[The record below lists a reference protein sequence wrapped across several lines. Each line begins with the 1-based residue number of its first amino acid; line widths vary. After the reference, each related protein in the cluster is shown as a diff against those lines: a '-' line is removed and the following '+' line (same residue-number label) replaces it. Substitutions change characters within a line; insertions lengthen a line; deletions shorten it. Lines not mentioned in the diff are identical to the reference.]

1 MKKLA
6 LLAILICLILPGS
19 VAAQGEYRADISKPD
34 LHSFPLVG
42 LTMTLYQPDGAFIHG
57 LQSES
62 IRVLEDGTALTPA
75 SVQEVRIGLQTSV
88 VINAGPTFAS
98 RNSRGISRYDVMKT
112 YLETWAGA
120 QKEINIDDLSL
131 FTNGGTQQTHLD
143 NSQAWLTGLV
153 TYQPDLKAA
162 VPSLDPLGSAIQ
174 AAIDTQFPS
183 PMHRA
188 ILYLTPPPGDEMTDA
203 VREDLIS
210 RANTA
215 GVTIHIWMLSSKNDF
230 SSAGAGHLRIIAEK
244 TGGQFFAFSGNEAL
258 PEAQTLLEPLRY
270 LYQISY
276 ASKIQKGGTHS
287 LAARINLQE
296 STVTSNP
303 LPFDITLEPVVPI
316 FISSPAS
323 IQRTAPQNSENPT
336 EVLTPNGIQ
345 VGFLLQFPDNLRR
358 SLASASLMVDGKEA
372 SRNTEAPFTQ
382 FYWDLRPY
390 STSGRHVLQV
400 QVIDELGI
408 ASQSSELP
416 VEIEVI
422 IPEKTGFQK
431 FIAGDGI
438 YLVLLGVFVLGAA
451 FAMIILRLRTRP
463 TGGQTPSTQANTS
476 RGLAAPQP
484 ASDSPSGWYAELLPL
499 DDQMERTNLP
509 ALRLTESAV
518 SWGSDP
524 ERASL
529 QVDDELLEP
538 LHCRCWFGDDQRYH
552 IAAVDPRADVW
563 LNFHPLPVQDS
574 TLTHGDILQFG
585 NLTYK
590 YVETPPRNLK
600 ILEVL
605 PYNIQQ

>member
-6 LLAILICLILPGS
+6 LLAILISLFSPWS
-19 VAAQGEYRADISKPD
+19 VAAQVEYRADISKPE
-34 LHSFPLVG
+34 LNSFPLVG

-62 IRVLEDGTALTPA
+62 IRVLEDGTALPPI

-98 RNSRGISRYDVMKT
+98 RNTSGISRYDVMKS
-112 YLETWAGA
+112 YLETWASS

-131 FTNGGTQQTHLD
+131 YTNSEFQQIHLN

-153 TYQPDLKAA
+153 TYQPELKAS
-162 VPSLDPLGSAIQ
+162 VPSLDPLSSAIQ
-174 AAIDTQFPS
+174 SALDTQYPA

-188 ILYLTPPPGDEMTDA
+188 ILYLSPPPGDEMTDA

-210 RANTA
+210 RANAA

-230 SSAGAGHLRIIAEK
+230 GSAGAGHLRIIAEK
-244 TGGQFFAFSGNEAL
+244 TGGQFFAFSGNETL

-276 ASKIQKGGTHS
+276 TSKIQKGGTHS
-287 LAARINLQE
+287 LAARVNLQD

-303 LPFDITLEPVVPI
+303 VPFDINLEPVVPI
-316 FISSPAS
+316 FISSPTVV
-323 IQRTAPQNSENPT
+323 QRTAPQNSENPT
-336 EVLTPNGIQ
+336 EALTPNGIQ
-345 VGFLLQFPDNLRR
+345 VEFLLQYPDNLRR
-358 SLASASLMVDGKEA
+358 NLASASLLVDGSEV
-372 SRNTEAPFTQ
+372 SRNTDAPFTQ

-390 STSGRHVLQV
+390 TTSGRHVLQV
-400 QVIDELGI
+400 QVVDELGI
-408 ASQSSELP
+408 ANQSSELP
-416 VEIEVI
+416 VDIEVI

-438 YLVLLGVFVLGAA
+438 YLVMLGVFVLGAA
-451 FAMIILRLRTRP
+451 FAMIVLRLRTK
-463 TGGQTPSTQANTS
+463 PSGDLPAAAPS
-476 RGLAAPQP
+476 AARRGLAAT
-484 ASDSPSGWYAELLPL
+484 ASAPETKSDWYAELLPL
-499 DDQMERTNLP
+499 DDQMERTGMP

-518 SWGSDP
+518 SWGTDS

-529 QVDDELLEP
+529 LVDDELLEP
-538 LHCRCWFGDDQRYH
+538 LHCRVWYGEDQRYH

-563 LNFHPLPVQDS
+563 LNFHPLPEPDS

-590 YVETPPRNLK
+590 YIETPPINLK